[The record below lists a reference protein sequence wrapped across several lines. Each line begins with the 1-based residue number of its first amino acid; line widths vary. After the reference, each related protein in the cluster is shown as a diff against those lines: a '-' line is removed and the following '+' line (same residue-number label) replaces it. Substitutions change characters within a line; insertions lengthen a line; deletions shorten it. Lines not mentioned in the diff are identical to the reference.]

1 MWKIYKLF
9 IYIHIMP
16 KFILQQIFNDLIGGK
31 LDLSQRIKTK
41 QAFIVFDWKDT
52 SVEEEEGKII
62 ATRFIISYL

>member
-1 MWKIYKLF
+1 MS
-9 IYIHIMP
+9 

-41 QAFIVFDWKDT
+41 QAFVVFGWKDT

-62 ATRFIISYL
+62 AISFIISYL